1 VSAAS
6 SATAR
11 GAADAPTD
19 AAEAPTGGAET
30 PASAAEAPAD
40 TPDGAAAEAYVPR
53 IHAAEVTGARRI
65 GPGMVRVTLGGPDM
79 HDYPTTGVGDEYVRL
94 FLPDEPDGEVRM
106 PFVTDRGWDF
116 PEGVEPA
123 QMRTYTIRAHRAGE
137 VDIDFVVHEGGL
149 AADWALSARPGRRVA
164 LNPPQ
169 ALYARPE
176 GARRQLL
183 VADEPA
189 LPAALR
195 IAELTAHEVPTT
207 LLVELRAREN
217 ALLIEVE
224 HPGPGGTGPG
234 GEDPVRYRWL
244 SGTGNGATPS
254 QLVDA
259 LRREEIG
266 EDTYV
271 WVAGETRL
279 TRQARS
285 HLRHELSLPASAYKC
300 VGYWTDRAEQWRE
313 RYEELGEDFHE
324 RIRTLYASD
333 GDSEEIVDEVQ
344 RMFEAV
350 GL

>member
-1 VSAAS
+1 MSAAV
-6 SATAR
+6 
-11 GAADAPTD
+11 D
-19 AAEAPTGGAET
+19 AAVTG
-30 PASAAEAPAD
+30 AS
-40 TPDGAAAEAYVPR
+40 GAYVPR
-53 IHAAEVTGARRI
+53 IHTAEVTGARRL
-65 GPGMVRVTLGGPDM
+65 GPGMVRVTLGGADM

-94 FLPDEPDGEVRM
+94 FFPDEPEGEVRM
-106 PFVTDRGWDF
+106 PFLADRGWDF

-123 QMRTYTIRAHRAGE
+123 PMRTYTIRDHRSGE

-149 AADWALSARPGRRVA
+149 AADWALQARPGQRLA

-169 ALYARPE
+169 ALYGRPAE
-176 GARRQLL
+176 ARRQLL

-195 IAELTAHEVPTT
+195 IAELTAHEVATT
-207 LLVELRAREN
+207 VLVELRAREN
-217 ALLIEVE
+217 ALLIEL
-224 HPGPGGTGPG
+224 G

-259 LRREEIG
+259 LRREEIA

-285 HLRHELSLPASAYKC
+285 FLRHELSLPAAAYKC
-300 VGYWTDRAEQWRE
+300 VGYWTDRAEQWRA

-324 RIRTLYASD
+324 RVRALYASD
-333 GDSEEIVDEVQ
+333 GDAEEIADEVQ

>member
-1 VSAAS
+1 MSAAV
-6 SATAR
+6 
-11 GAADAPTD
+11 D
-19 AAEAPTGGAET
+19 AAVTGE
-30 PASAAEAPAD
+30 SD
-40 TPDGAAAEAYVPR
+40 AYVPR
-53 IHAAEVTGARRI
+53 IHTAEVTGVRRL
-65 GPGMVRVTLGGPDM
+65 GPGMVRVTLGGADM

-94 FLPDEPDGEVRM
+94 FFPDEPEGEVRM
-106 PFVTDRGWDF
+106 PFLADRGWDF

-123 QMRTYTIRAHRAGE
+123 PMRTYTIRAHRAGE

-149 AADWALSARPGRRVA
+149 AADWALQARPGQRLA

-169 ALYARPE
+169 ALYGRPAQ
-176 GARRQLL
+176 ARRQLL

-195 IAELTAHEVPTT
+195 IAELTAHEVDTT

-217 ALLIEVE
+217 ALLIEL
-224 HPGPGGTGPG
+224 G

-259 LRREEIG
+259 LRREEIA

-285 HLRHELSLPASAYKC
+285 FLRHELSLPAAAYKC
-300 VGYWTDRAEQWRE
+300 VGYWTDRAEQWRA

-324 RIRTLYASD
+324 RVRALYASD
-333 GDSEEIVDEVQ
+333 GDAEEVADEVQ